1 MSRRGRGTGGHPHG
15 ELLETI
21 ELQRLGCELAGSP
34 LYATVLAAVADDVGS
49 HGACARVLGPHG
61 DAPFGD
67 AVVLRFLA
75 AVHHLVLSGLL
86 ADLAARYPSTGGTP
100 DDEVGARFVAA
111 VAAHEDAI
119 ADRMHLGVQTNEVGR
134 STVLLGGYLELA
146 RAGLPLRILEVGA
159 SGGLNLRF
167 DRYRYEVEPGG
178 AAFGPASARL
188 RFTSPWVGRP
198 PDLDVELVVA
208 DRAGCDRAPID
219 PATDEGR
226 LRLRSYVW
234 PDQPRRR
241 ARLDAAIDEAR
252 GVPVTVERAEAD
264 AWLARLLARPAPGVH
279 TVVVHSI
286 VLQYLTPAARRRF
299 LAVLDEAGG
308 RASAEAP
315 LAWLRMEPGG
325 DQAETRLTRWPGA
338 TTELLATSSYH
349 GPPVAWR
356 SASLPAGG

>member
-1 MSRRGRGTGGHPHG
+1 MTRERGPGRPHAG
-15 ELLETI
+15 LLETI

-34 LYATVLAAVADDVGS
+34 VYATVLAAVAADVGS
-49 HGACARVLGPHG
+49 GGVCARVLGPHR

-75 AVHHLVLSGLL
+75 AVHHLVLDGLVP
-86 ADLAARYPSTGGTP
+86 DLAARYPSTGGTP
-100 DDEVGARFVAA
+100 GDDVGDRFVAA
-111 VAAHEDAI
+111 VAAHEDAVL
-119 ADRMHLGVQTNEVGR
+119 ARMHLGVQTNEVGR

-146 RAGLPLRILEVGA
+146 RAGLPLRILEIGA

-178 AAFGPASARL
+178 ASFGPGSSRL
-188 RFTSPWVGRP
+188 RFTAPWVGRA
-198 PDLDVELVVA
+198 PDLDVDLVVHS
-208 DRAGCDRAPID
+208 RSGCDRDPID
-219 PATDEGR
+219 PTTAEGR

-234 PDQPRRR
+234 PDQPDRRT
-241 ARLDAAIDEAR
+241 RLDAALAEAPAL
-252 GVPVTVERAEAD
+252 PVTVERADAD
-264 AWLARLLARPAPGVH
+264 DWVARHLARPTPGVH

-286 VLQYLTPAARRRF
+286 VFQYLAPAARRRL
-299 LAVLDEAGG
+299 LAALDEAGG
-308 RASAEAP
+308 RATAAAP

-338 TTELLATSSYH
+338 RTELLATSSYH

-356 SASLPAGG
+356 PTAGTVAP